1 MSFIDFNLP
10 VLLVIVPLL
19 GGVLSVV
26 VGSIVGSRKDLAWG
40 WALAVSWVTLAL
52 VIRMLLAVVAAP
64 EGFVVYNLGSWPGPW
79 GIEYRVDHLNA
90 FVLLVVAGIGAA
102 TTLYARHSVA
112 DEIPD
117 DRHHAFYCV
126 WLLAIAGLLGI
137 TVTGDTFNVYVL
149 LEISSLTS
157 YALIAMGKGRDRR
170 ALLASLRYL
179 ILGTIGASFILVGIG
194 YLLMLTGTLNMADMH
209 ERLIALPDFAEN
221 RTVLV
226 AFAFLLVGLS
236 VKMALFPLHMWLP
249 GAYTHA
255 PSAVSALLAS
265 TATKVGVYMAF
276 RFMYTIFGRH
286 YSIDVLPGHSVLLLC
301 AALAV
306 LVPNL
311 TAIRQ
316 TNVKRLLAYSS
327 VGQIGY
333 MVMGFAL
340 ANEAGMT
347 GSIVHLFN
355 HAAMKGGMFLAVGA
369 VVYRLGRCH
378 VNDFTGLGKRMP
390 WTMGAFSIGGLGL
403 VGFPLTAGFVSKWF
417 LVKGCIEAGLWPL
430 VVVVLIGSLLA
441 VIYTWKLLERIWFT
455 EPPESTADLREAPP
469 TMLISTW
476 ALILT
481 SVYFG
486 VHASFT
492 VGMAQK
498 AAAFLLET
506 TQ

>member
-1 MSFIDFNLP
+1 MSFIDYNLP
-10 VLLVIVPLL
+10 ALVVLLPLF
-19 GGVLSVV
+19 GGILSVIL
-26 VGSIVGSRKDLAWG
+26 GAAFGSRRELAWG
-40 WALAVSWVTLAL
+40 FALAVTWGTLAL
-52 VIRMLLAVVAAP
+52 VVRLLLAVVSS
-64 EGFVVYNLGSWPGPW
+64 ETGVVTYNMGSWPAQW

-90 FVLLVVAGIGAA
+90 FVLLVVAGVGAVA
-102 TTLYARHSVA
+102 TLYARHSVPS
-112 DEIPD
+112 EVPG
-117 DRHHAFYCV
+117 DRLHLFFCM
-126 WLLAIAGLLGI
+126 WLLALAGLLGI
-137 TVTGDTFNVYVL
+137 TITGDAFNVYVL
-149 LEISSLTS
+149 LEISSLAS

-179 ILGTIGASFILVGIG
+179 ILGTIGASFILLGIG

-209 ERLIALPDFAEN
+209 QQLMAMPDLAEN

-236 VKMALFPLHMWLP
+236 LKMALFPLHMWLP

-286 YSIDVLPGHSVLLLC
+286 YSIEVLPGHSALLFC

-306 LVPNL
+306 LLPNL

-316 TNVKRLLAYSS
+316 VEVKRLLAYSS

-369 VVYRLGRCH
+369 VVYRLGSAR
-378 VNDFTGLGKRMP
+378 VGDLTGLGRAMP
-390 WTMGAFSIGGLGL
+390 WTMGAFSLGGLGL
-403 VGFPLTAGFVSKWF
+403 VGFPLTAGFVSKWY
-417 LVKGCIEAGLWPL
+417 LVSGCIQAGLWPL
-430 VVVVLIGSLLA
+430 VAVVLFGSLLA

-455 EPPESTADLREAPP
+455 ERPADAPAVREAPP
-469 TMLISTW
+469 SMLVSTW

-486 VHASFT
+486 VNAGFT
-492 VGMAQK
+492 AGMAGK
-498 AAAFLLET
+498 AAAFLLEVT
-506 TQ
+506 P

>member
-10 VLLVIVPLL
+10 VLLVLVPLL

-26 VGSIVGSRKDLAWG
+26 IGAIFGSRKDFTWG

-52 VIRMLLAVVAAP
+52 VIRMLLAVVASP
-64 EGFVVYNLGSWPGPW
+64 DGVVIYNLGSWPGPW

-112 DEIPD
+112 DEIPG
-117 DRHHAFYCV
+117 DRHHAFYCM

-137 TVTGDTFNVYVL
+137 TVTGDAFNVYVL

-179 ILGTIGASFILVGIG
+179 ILGTIGASFILLGIG

-209 ERLIALPDFAEN
+209 DQLIAMPDFAEN

-236 VKMALFPLHMWLP
+236 LKMALFPLHMWLP

-340 ANEAGMT
+340 GNESGMT

-369 VVYRLGRCH
+369 VVYRLGSCR

-492 VGMAQK
+492 AGMAQK